1 MAGDEQHRTDDIP
14 ESEGPNTSEE
24 DLREEAR
31 LEDAE
36 AGEHWEMTG
45 EGAVPSPDTGT
56 EPRMGADGS
65 QVVAEDGLH
74 SEMTGEGAE
83 LEPDGVGAKTRMT
96 GSGAVPTDTM
106 PDEDRRT
113 DR

>member
-45 EGAVPSPDTGT
+45 EGA
-56 EPRMGADGS
+56 
-65 QVVAEDGLH
+65 
-74 SEMTGEGAE
+74 E

-96 GSGAVPTDTM
+96 GSGAVPTDKM